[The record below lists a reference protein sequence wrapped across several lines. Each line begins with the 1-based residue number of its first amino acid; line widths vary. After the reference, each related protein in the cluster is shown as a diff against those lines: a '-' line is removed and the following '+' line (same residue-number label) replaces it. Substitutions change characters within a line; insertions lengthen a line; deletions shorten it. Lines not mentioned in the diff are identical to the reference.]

1 VKIKVRYKK
10 LWRQKVNGIAYV
22 DKGLIE
28 LDERLRGKQFLEYL
42 IHEIMHIQNP
52 EWTEETVLK
61 KSEEMANVLWD
72 EGVRPVENQ
81 TKYL

>member
-1 VKIKVRYKK
+1 
-10 LWRQKVNGIAYV
+10 
-22 DKGLIE
+22 
-28 LDERLRGKQFLEYL
+28 
-42 IHEIMHIQNP
+42 MHIQNP